1 MMAAIGGVRLKS
13 WLTAPEFF
21 WRARQALQQAK
32 DSPGCHH
39 AIVFPRG
46 DIYFSLSVWDTPQDM
61 IAYAHSG
68 PHARLLKVTPR
79 LAHVLYFH
87 HFPCTDIPAPDVAWQ
102 LWRQQGQSA
111 A

>member
-32 DSPGCHH
+32 DSPGCRH

-46 DIYFSLSVWDTPQDM
+46 DIYF
-61 IAYAHSG
+61 
-68 PHARLLKVTPR
+68 
-79 LAHVLYFH
+79 
-87 HFPCTDIPAPDVAWQ
+87 
-102 LWRQQGQSA
+102 
-111 A
+111 